1 MHIDNPPGT
10 SADLVTRL
18 ESENRNAGGLKK
30 DTSSYESIAA
40 AIGANRGMLCSRA
53 LAAERNRRSRERSG
67 EPSVRRRC
75 KQRGDQGLSA
85 VTIRAVEGAAGCGKT
100 TRLMAMLAETLGARP
115 LIEGQRVL
123 ALTFMHGA
131 RRRLSDRLKGVAGLA
146 GRVQCCTVDAFAW
159 RICRRWRGFAMAL
172 GIPDSTEDEFD
183 AVCDAAGLLLEQAE
197 VRLWTAMS
205 FPIVLVD
212 EGQDLRPQRLRM
224 LVALSEATHSLI
236 AADEFQCLDQTLRPN
251 PLVAWLQNAA
261 VPETLVRVRRTN
273 VGGLLA
279 AATAI
284 RSSQAPVN
292 GQGFRI
298 LQPGVSVPLAATLLT
313 NAIAWR
319 QGGDVAVITPALQG
333 GYAQSVIA
341 RVGQGPCG
349 QQQNG
354 PYSIHWEGTDRDET
368 QRIVGALQLPSTSTA
383 TEAFAAL
390 RALPASGPARA
401 TIDWINNQIHAVG
414 RLAFTR
420 EEIEAVIARNVA
432 LRRQY
437 GGGGSHLF
445 NAMTVQQAKNREFE
459 GVVVIWP
466 YQVGGDVEHK
476 RRLLYNAVTRAK
488 RWCNIIVQSQNIL
501 GSAPFA

>member
-1 MHIDNPPGT
+1 M
-10 SADLVTRL
+10 S
-18 ESENRNAGGLKK
+18 
-30 DTSSYESIAA
+30 
-40 AIGANRGMLCSRA
+40 
-53 LAAERNRRSRERSG
+53 
-67 EPSVRRRC
+67 
-75 KQRGDQGLSA
+75 
-85 VTIRAVEGAAGCGKT
+85 IRAVEGAAGCGKT
-100 TRLMAMLAETLGARP
+100 HRLMAMLAETLADHP
-115 LIEGQRVL
+115 LTEGQRVL

-159 RICRRWRGFAMAL
+159 RIYRRWRGLATAL
-172 GIPDSTEDEFD
+172 GVPASTEGEFD
-183 AVCDAAGLLLEQAE
+183 AVCDAAGLLLEQPD
-197 VRLWTAMS
+197 VRLWAAMS

-224 LVALSEATHSLI
+224 LVALSGATHALI

-251 PLVAWLQNAA
+251 PIVAWLQNAA
-261 VPETLVRVRRTN
+261 VPETLVQVRRTN

-298 LQPGVSVPLAATLLT
+298 LQPGASVPLAATLLA

-333 GYAQSVIA
+333 GYTQSVVA
-341 RVGQGPCG
+341 RVGQRPCG
-349 QQQNG
+349 QKQNG

-368 QRIVGALQLPSTSTA
+368 QLIVGALQLPAAPTA
-383 TEAFAAL
+383 GDALAAL
-390 RALPASGPARA
+390 RALPASGPTRA
-401 TIDWINNQIHAVG
+401 AIGWINNQIHAVG

-432 LRRQY
+432 LRRQH
-437 GGGGSHLF
+437 GDSGSHLF

-466 YQVGGDVEHK
+466 YQVGGDLEHK

-488 RWCNIIVQSQNIL
+488 RWCHIIVQGQNIL
-501 GSAPFA
+501 AGAPFA

>member
-1 MHIDNPPGT
+1 V
-10 SADLVTRL
+10 S
-18 ESENRNAGGLKK
+18 
-30 DTSSYESIAA
+30 
-40 AIGANRGMLCSRA
+40 
-53 LAAERNRRSRERSG
+53 
-67 EPSVRRRC
+67 
-75 KQRGDQGLSA
+75 
-85 VTIRAVEGAAGCGKT
+85 IRAVEGAAGCGKT
-100 TRLMAMLAETLGARP
+100 TRLMAMLAETLAAHP
-115 LIEGQRVL
+115 LTEGQRAL

-131 RRRLSDRLKGVAGLA
+131 RRRLSDRLKGVVGLA

-159 RICRRWRGFAMAL
+159 RIYRRWRGLATAL
-172 GIPDSTEDEFD
+172 GVPANTEGEFD
-183 AVCDAAGLLLEQAE
+183 AVCDAAGLLLEQPE
-197 VRLWTAMS
+197 VRSWTAMS
-205 FPIVLVD
+205 FPIVVVD

-224 LVALSEATHSLI
+224 LVALSGATHTLI

-251 PLVAWLQNAA
+251 PLVTWLQNAA
-261 VPETLVRVRRTN
+261 VPEMLVQVRRTN

-298 LQPGVSVPLAATLLT
+298 LQPGVSVPLAATLLA

-333 GYAQSVIA
+333 GYAQSVVA

-368 QRIVGALQLPSTSTA
+368 QLIVGALQLPAAPTA
-383 TEAFAAL
+383 VEACAAL

-401 TIDWINNQIHAVG
+401 AISWVNNQIHAVG
-414 RLAFTR
+414 RSFFTR

-466 YQVGGDVEHK
+466 YQVGGDIEHK

-501 GSAPFA
+501 GAAPFA